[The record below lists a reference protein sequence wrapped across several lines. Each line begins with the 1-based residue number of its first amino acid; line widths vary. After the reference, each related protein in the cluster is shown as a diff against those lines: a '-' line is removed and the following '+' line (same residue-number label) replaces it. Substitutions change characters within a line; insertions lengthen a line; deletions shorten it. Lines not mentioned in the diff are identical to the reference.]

1 MRSIK
6 SRRPPRAIEDAAR
19 NEKRSMRAVGT
30 KKGAALRKVAE
41 GSRAIAAIPCYQDDA
56 RALNALIDTEL
67 STAGLRITPAA
78 RELLVESL
86 GGDRIA
92 SSNEIRKLLLYCLH
106 DSVIDEQQ
114 VTEIIGDASAISTDE
129 VVDAV
134 EYEQEGGVVLV
145 DGLLR
150 PLDLILPYRLEM
162 GIRLDNP
169 RGKDLYAFW
178 GDRITEAVD
187 TALRKAKSTA
197 VINLASM
204 EYFKSVKVKKLSV
217 PAIQPVFEDWSA
229 GRYKVV
235 SFYAKR
241 ARGLMARF
249 AVRRRIGDPSELKDF
264 AEEGY
269 VFDEGASDAARWVF
283 RRKLK

>member
-1 MRSIK
+1 MILLSPAKSLDFDSPTTVSKATRPDFLDQSELLIK
-6 SRRPPRAIEDAAR
+6 R
-19 NEKRSMRAVGT
+19 
-30 KKGAALRKVAE
+30 LREFSPAE
-41 GSRAIAAIPCYQDDA
+41 LASLMEISDPLA
-56 RALNALIDTEL
+56 ALNAARYAEWRNPYPRGMGKQAVLAFNGDVYEGLDAPSL
-67 STAGLRITPAA
+67 STDDLLFAQTHLRI
-78 RELLVESL
+78 LS
-86 GGDRIA
+86 G
-92 SSNEIRKLLLYCLH
+92 LY
-106 DSVIDEQQ
+106 
-114 VTEIIGDASAISTDE
+114 
-129 VVDAV
+129 
-134 EYEQEGGVVLV
+134 GV
-145 DGLLR
+145 LR

-269 VFDEGASDAARWVF
+269 AFDEGASDAAHWVF

>member
-1 MRSIK
+1 M
-6 SRRPPRAIEDAAR
+6 
-19 NEKRSMRAVGT
+19 
-30 KKGAALRKVAE
+30 
-41 GSRAIAAIPCYQDDA
+41 
-56 RALNALIDTEL
+56 
-67 STAGLRITPAA
+67 
-78 RELLVESL
+78 
-86 GGDRIA
+86 
-92 SSNEIRKLLLYCLH
+92 
-106 DSVIDEQQ
+106 
-114 VTEIIGDASAISTDE
+114 
-129 VVDAV
+129 
-134 EYEQEGGVVLV
+134 
-145 DGLLR
+145 LR

-178 GDRITEAVD
+178 GDCITEAVD

-217 PAIQPVFEDWSA
+217 PVIQPVFEDWSA

-249 AVRRRIGDPSELKDF
+249 AVWRRIVDPSALKDF
-264 AEEGY
+264 TEEGY
-269 VFDEGASDAARWVF
+269 VFDAGASDATRWVF